1 MRDEEKSTIHAE
13 RGFAYLKDR
22 LLDNAIEE
30 LKLSLSYAPDNMN
43 ALINLGT
50 ALQQKGLIDEAIKLL
65 ESVLKQGWVISSE
78 VLGTI
83 YYNLGNT
90 YRDKKDEEKAIEQYK
105 KAIEN
110 RPNHASTWFNLGQSL
125 FTLGKLDDAAKAY
138 KRALEY
144 NPEHSEAK
152 IRLELFNELKDSGD
166 YNQVKN
172 MITRPEDEYEHL
184 LIEGEKYS
192 LTEKFSSAIEQFKE
206 ALRLYPEEGEIYI
219 RLARTNLELMYS
231 RDITDSEELQENLR
245 LLEKAEHLIAS
256 GKSKR
261 SMDMFNGLSELHDTK
276 ARCFISLEQYEQ
288 AVEELEKALKI
299 DPSKKDSISLLE
311 KTNALIQ
318 VKKGK
323 SKGCFIATAVYNSQ
337 FVPEVQILCQFRD
350 NHLSKFPVVGI
361 WLIRTYYK
369 FSPSIADI
377 MKQSFFL
384 KQFFKIVILIPV
396 VRLIILF
403 SNRGIK

>member
-184 LIEGEKYS
+184 LIEGEKYF
-192 LTEKFSSAIEQFKE
+192 LTDKFSSAVEQFKE
-206 ALRLYPEEGEIYI
+206 ALRLYPEEGEGYI
-219 RLARTNLELMYS
+219 RLAEAYFELMSTEGQFDPQALQNNLE
-231 RDITDSEELQENLR
+231 
-245 LLEKAEHLIAS
+245 LLEKAENLIIS
-256 GKSKR
+256 GKSKHP
-261 SMDMFNGLSELHDTK
+261 MDKYNGLSELHHLR
-276 ARCFISLEQYEQ
+276 ARCYVMLNKFEQ
-288 AVEELEKALKI
+288 AVEEFKKALEIQPDKEE
-299 DPSKKDSISLLE
+299 SRKGLE
-311 KTNALIQ
+311 KTKELAQIT
-318 VKKGK
+318 KAK
-323 SKGCFIATAVYNSQ
+323 SKGCFIATAVYDSQ
-337 FVPEVQILCQFRD
+337 FAPEVQILCRFRD

-361 WLIRTYYK
+361 WLIRSYYK
-369 FSPSIADI
+369 ISPYIADI

-384 KQFFKIVILIPV
+384 KEFFKIVILIPV

-403 SNRGIK
+403 WKREIK